1 MRRLAF
7 VLLGVAEA
15 AQLQFTQLVQRKR
28 ENAIMPRSWR
38 RKSDTPVTRA
48 LLYANAIAYVA
59 LFQRSGAFR
68 ALAKND
74 RMIKSSRLQS
84 YRLLSSC
91 FLHANLPHLMINC
104 YSLNNLGTTVE
115 PYFGSRRTAV
125 VYASAG
131 LAGNLLS
138 LRTGNSPLSVGA
150 SGCIFGLLGAW
161 ASFLYANSE
170 FFAARGVNINSSL
183 RSLGESCV
191 LNAFIGLQPGSMIDN
206 AGHLGGLVGGAAA
219 AYVIG
224 PRLRRSATGMLV
236 DEPIVRLPGGS
247 GGQRRRKATSRR
259 RRVVPSSVRSVARW
273 TAGDAKRRARV

>member
-1 MRRLAF
+1 MRRSLPF

-15 AQLQFTQLVQRKR
+15 AQQTQLVQRKR

-131 LAGNLLS
+131 LAGAALATDPPRALYQAQS
-138 LRTGNSPLSVGA
+138 RT
-150 SGCIFGLLGAW
+150 
-161 ASFLYANSE
+161 
-170 FFAARGVNINSSL
+170 
-183 RSLGESCV
+183 
-191 LNAFIGLQPGSMIDN
+191 
-206 AGHLGGLVGGAAA
+206 
-219 AYVIG
+219 
-224 PRLRRSATGMLV
+224 LRRPKT
-236 DEPIVRLPGGS
+236 LPH
-247 GGQRRRKATSRR
+247 
-259 RRVVPSSVRSVARW
+259 P
-273 TAGDAKRRARV
+273 D